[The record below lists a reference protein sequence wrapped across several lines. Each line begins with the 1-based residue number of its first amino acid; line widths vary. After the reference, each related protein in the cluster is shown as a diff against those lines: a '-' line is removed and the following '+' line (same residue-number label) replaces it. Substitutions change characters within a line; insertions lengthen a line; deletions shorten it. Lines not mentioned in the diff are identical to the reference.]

1 MMEDI
6 QKQFSIAAKH
16 MVEAYEFTG
25 SQKQAIDYVQSR
37 FNGIDTLTLIAMW
50 KALDAWDAYAHPMSH
65 E

>member
-25 SQKQAIDYVQSR
+25 SQKQAIEYVQSR
-37 FNGIDTLTLIAMW
+37 FNGIDALTLIAMW
-50 KALDAWDAYAHPMSH
+50 KALDAWDAYAHPISH